1 MTDFLPGLPE
11 DKILDAL
18 KRAPGNEV
26 KSGKFDSPESS
37 AALVANAFGWFLD
50 RPADLPSLPGGLG
63 AALSV
68 AIEQEMR
75 FPWAG
80 GKHPWLDVA
89 IETDRCLIGIESKR
103 YEPFRPAKNNDFAAS
118 YDRPVWG
125 EKMQGYDRLR
135 RTFAGGAQR
144 FAVLDMVQLVK
155 HAYGL
160 RTEAQRRAK
169 RPVLIYLYAE
179 PAKWASGKVVD
190 PARTAQHRKDIG
202 LFAQSVEQDEVS
214 FAAMTWSEL
223 LLLWSGNPACA
234 PHAAR
239 VLELFGPL

>member
-1 MTDFLPGLPE
+1 MTDFLPGLATG
-11 DKILDAL
+11 KILEAL
-18 KRAPGNEV
+18 TRAPGNEV
-26 KSGKFDSPESS
+26 KSGKIDSPESS

-50 RPADLPSLPGGLG
+50 RPADLPPLPGGLG
-63 AALSV
+63 AAHSV
-68 AIEQEMR
+68 TLEAEMR

-89 IETDRCLIGIESKR
+89 IETDHYLIGIESKR

-125 EKMQGYDRLR
+125 ENMQGYDRLR
-135 RTFAGGAQR
+135 RTFAGGAHR

-160 RTEAQRRAK
+160 RTEAQRREK

-179 PAKWASGKVVD
+179 PANWASGKVVD
-190 PARTAQHRKDIG
+190 PLRLAQHRKDIE
-202 LFAQSVEQDEVS
+202 LFARSVESDEVS
-214 FAAMTWSEL
+214 FAAMTWAEL
-223 LLLWSGNPACA
+223 LTLWSGNPACA

-239 VLELFGPL
+239 VLERFGPL